1 MRHLARV
8 SLLISFL
15 MGTLAAAGFGPCSA
29 APKKDYFTDD
39 ELDLIRDAQ
48 ELALRAPV
56 YFKLAER
63 RLIFLGLMQ
72 QNEKE
77 KEKERKEQQRR
88 LKEQQK
94 AGTAPSTRK
103 PPEDPMAYLA
113 DFTRSELLRG
123 YIQAIEEVMTN
134 IDDAYGR
141 KLDVRNP
148 LEDLEK
154 FLRETMPLVEKFQP
168 KNDSERAAMDDA
180 MDKAKE
186 ALSST
191 KEALGVV
198 PKTEKKRR

>member
-63 RLIFLGLMQ
+63 RLVFLGLMQ
-72 QNEKE
+72 QSEKE
-77 KEKERKEQQRR
+77 REKERKEEQRR

-94 AGTAPSTRK
+94 AGTAPRNKK
-103 PPEDPMAYLA
+103 PAEDPLAYLR

-123 YIQAIEEVMTN
+123 YSQAIDEVMSN
-134 IDDAYGR
+134 IDDAYSR
-141 KLDVRNP
+141 QLAARAP
-148 LEDLEK
+148 LEDLETS
-154 FLRETMPLVEKFQP
+154 LRK
-168 KNDSERAAMDDA
+168 
-180 MDKAKE
+180 
-186 ALSST
+186 
-191 KEALGVV
+191 
-198 PKTEKKRR
+198 